1 MTLELSEVG
10 MSIEKFI
17 NGPLTDDALIAFLNI
32 VRESEDKAEIK
43 LVMATT
49 DINILCDLSISRNT
63 KIRNLARQKLK
74 SIDPGKLHEIEQKEN
89 LATRMHTRLPKK
101 RI

>member
-1 MTLELSEVG
+1 MTLELSEVKT
-10 MSIEKFI
+10 SIEKFI

-74 SIDPGKLHEIEQKEN
+74 SVAPERLHEIEQKEN

>member
-1 MTLELSEVG
+1 MTLELREVR

-17 NGPLTDDALIAFLNI
+17 NGPLTDDALIAFLKI

-74 SIDPGKLHEIEQKEN
+74 SIAPGRLHEIEQKES
-89 LATRMHTRLPKK
+89 LAARMHTRLSPK

>member
-1 MTLELSEVG
+1 MTMELSEVRL
-10 MSIEKFI
+10 SIERFI

-49 DINILCDLSISRNT
+49 NINVLCDLSVSRNT
-63 KIRNLARQKLK
+63 KIRNLARQKLR
-74 SIDPGKLHEIEQKEN
+74 SIAPERLHEIEQKES
-89 LATRMHTRLPKK
+89 LAAKIHPRLPN
-101 RI
+101 RHA